1 MRFLHLADLHLGKT
15 LGDFDLRDDQRYILK
30 QILAVAVS
38 KQVDAVLIAGD
49 VFDKTVPSEGAVQI
63 LDEFIRAL
71 VKHHLQVYMISGN
84 HDSDER
90 LNFGSSLFEAN
101 DVHIA
106 AKYQGELFHYVAEDA
121 YGMVHIYQLPFVK
134 ASQVKRAFPDAKI
147 ETYEDA
153 VREVLAHADI
163 DPAQRNILV
172 AHQFVSGK
180 GKDPTLG
187 GSEGA
192 LTQHVGTVEKIGYDS
207 FGAFCYVAL
216 GHIHSS
222 QSVGREEVR
231 YAGSP
236 LKYSLSEAGSVK
248 QIPGGVRERDG
259 AKQVP
264 IVTVDGEGQVTIE
277 QEKLVP
283 MRDLVHIRGAFADIV
298 KDENLIENMQ
308 DFVYV
313 TLTDEDVIPDA
324 MRIMRQYYPNT
335 IKLDY
340 DNSRTRELAH
350 VDVVQATQS
359 RSYEDLIADFYK
371 QMYGVEISEEEMNMM
386 KDVAKEVGIYEAD

>member
-30 QILAVAVS
+30 QILAVAES

-106 AKYQGELFHYVAEDA
+106 AKYQGELFHHVAEDA

-153 VREVLAHADI
+153 VREVLSHAEI

-248 QIPGGVRERDG
+248 QIPGGMCERDG

-277 QEKLVP
+277 LEKLVP

-298 KDENLIENMQ
+298 KDENLIENTQ

-313 TLTDEDVIPDA
+313 TLTDEDGIPDA

>member
-106 AKYQGELFHYVAEDA
+106 AKYQGELFHHVAEDA

-147 ETYEDA
+147 QTYEDA
-153 VREVLAHADI
+153 VREVLAHAEI

-207 FGAFCYVAL
+207 FDAFCYVAL

-248 QIPGGVRERDG
+248 QIPDGVRERDG

-277 QEKLVP
+277 LEKLVP

-298 KDENLIENMQ
+298 KDENLIENTQ

-313 TLTDEDVIPDA
+313 TLTDEDVIPDG

>member
-30 QILAVAVS
+30 QILAVAES

-106 AKYQGELFHYVAEDA
+106 AKYQGELFHHVAEDA

-153 VREVLAHADI
+153 VREVLSHAEI
-163 DPAQRNILV
+163 DPAQRNILI

-248 QIPGGVRERDG
+248 QIPGGMCERDG

-277 QEKLVP
+277 LEKLVP

-298 KDENLIENMQ
+298 KDENLIENTQ

>member
-1 MRFLHLADLHLGKT
+1 M
-15 LGDFDLRDDQRYILK
+15 
-30 QILAVAVS
+30 
-38 KQVDAVLIAGD
+38 
-49 VFDKTVPSEGAVQI
+49 
-63 LDEFIRAL
+63 
-71 VKHHLQVYMISGN
+71 
-84 HDSDER
+84 
-90 LNFGSSLFEAN
+90 
-101 DVHIA
+101 
-106 AKYQGELFHYVAEDA
+106 
-121 YGMVHIYQLPFVK
+121 
-134 ASQVKRAFPDAKI
+134 
-147 ETYEDA
+147 
-153 VREVLAHADI
+153 
-163 DPAQRNILV
+163 
-172 AHQFVSGK
+172 SGK

-248 QIPGGVRERDG
+248 QIPDGMREWDG

-264 IVTVDGEGQVTIE
+264 IVTVDGEGQVSIE
-277 QEKLVP
+277 LEKLVP

-298 KDENLIENMQ
+298 KDENLIENTQ

>member
-30 QILAVAVS
+30 QILAVAES

-49 VFDKTVPSEGAVQI
+49 VFDKTVPSEGAVQL

-101 DVHIA
+101 DVNIA
-106 AKYQGELFHYVAEDA
+106 AKYQGELFHHVAEDA

-153 VREVLAHADI
+153 VREVLAHAEI

-207 FGAFCYVAL
+207 FDAFCYVAL

-248 QIPGGVRERDG
+248 QIPDGVRERDG

-277 QEKLVP
+277 LEKLVP

-298 KDENLIENMQ
+298 KDENLIENTQ

-313 TLTDEDVIPDA
+313 TLTDEDVIPDG

>member
-1 MRFLHLADLHLGKT
+1 MKLLHLSDLHIGKRVYEFSM
-15 LGDFDLRDDQRYILK
+15 LEDQKYILM
-30 QILAVAVS
+30 QILKAA
-38 KQVDAVLIAGD
+38 KEHQPDGIILAGD
-49 VFDKTVPSEGAVQI
+49 IYDKPVPAAEAVQVFDDFLTSLNEMGLIV
-63 LDEFIRAL
+63 F
-71 VKHHLQVYMISGN
+71 MISGN

-106 AKYQGELFHYVAEDA
+106 AKYQGKLFHHVIEDA
-121 YGMVHIYQLPFVK
+121 YGAVHIYQLPFVK
-134 ASQVKRAFPDAKI
+134 ASQVKRAFPEAKI

-153 VREVLAHADI
+153 VREVLAHAEI
-163 DPAQRNILV
+163 NQKQRNILV

-192 LTQHVGTVEKIGYDS
+192 LTQHVGTVEKIGYDC
-207 FGAFCYVAL
+207 FDAFRYVAL

-236 LKYSLSEAGSVK
+236 LKYSLSEAGPVK

-277 QEKLVP
+277 LEKLVP
-283 MRDLVHIRGAFADIV
+283 LRDLIHIRGTFTEIV
-298 KDENLIENMQ
+298 KEENQIEHTE

-313 TLTDEDVIPDA
+313 TLTDEDIVPDA

-340 DNSRTRELAH
+340 DNSHTRELSH

-359 RSYEDLIADFYK
+359 RSYEELIGDFYK
-371 QMYGVEISEEEMNMM
+371 QMYGAQISEEEMDMM

>member
-106 AKYQGELFHYVAEDA
+106 AKYQGELFHHVAEDA

-153 VREVLAHADI
+153 VREVLAHAEI

-248 QIPGGVRERDG
+248 QIPDGMCERDG

-264 IVTVDGEGQVTIE
+264 IVTVDGEGQVSIE
-277 QEKLVP
+277 LEKLVP

-298 KDENLIENMQ
+298 KDENLIENTQ

-386 KDVAKEVGIYEAD
+386 KDVVKEVGIYEAD

>member
-30 QILAVAVS
+30 QILAVAES

-106 AKYQGELFHYVAEDA
+106 AKYQGELFHHVAEDA

-153 VREVLAHADI
+153 VREVLSHAEI

-248 QIPGGVRERDG
+248 QIPGGMCERDG

-277 QEKLVP
+277 LEKLVP

-298 KDENLIENMQ
+298 KDENLIENTQ

>member
-63 LDEFIRAL
+63 LDEFIRTL

-106 AKYQGELFHYVAEDA
+106 AKYQGELFHHVAEDA

-153 VREVLAHADI
+153 VREVLAHAEI

-180 GKDPTLG
+180 GKDPMLG

-207 FGAFCYVAL
+207 FDAFCYVAL

-236 LKYSLSEAGSVK
+236 LKYSLSEAGSMK
-248 QIPGGVRERDG
+248 QIPDGVRERDG

-264 IVTVDGEGQVTIE
+264 IVTVDGEGQVSIE
-277 QEKLVP
+277 LEKLVP

-298 KDENLIENMQ
+298 KDENLIENTQ

>member
-30 QILAVAVS
+30 QILAVAES

-106 AKYQGELFHYVAEDA
+106 AKYQGELFHHVAEDA
-121 YGMVHIYQLPFVK
+121 YGLVHIYQLPFVK

-153 VREVLAHADI
+153 VREVLSHAEI

-248 QIPGGVRERDG
+248 QIPGGMCERDG

-264 IVTVDGEGQVTIE
+264 IVTVDGEGQVSIE
-277 QEKLVP
+277 LEKLVP

-298 KDENLIENMQ
+298 KDENLIENTQ

>member
-30 QILAVAVS
+30 QILAVAEE

-71 VKHHLQVYMISGN
+71 VTQHLPVYMISGN

-90 LNFGSSLFEAN
+90 LNFGSSLFAAN

-106 AKYQGELFHYVAEDA
+106 AKYQGELFHHVAEDA

-153 VREVLAHADI
+153 VREVLAHAEI

-207 FGAFCYVAL
+207 FDAFCYVAL

-222 QSVGREEVR
+222 QSVGREGVR

-248 QIPGGVRERDG
+248 QIPDGVRERDG

-277 QEKLVP
+277 LEKLVP

-298 KDENLIENMQ
+298 KDENFIENTQ

-371 QMYGVEISEEEMNMM
+371 QMYGVEISEEEMDMM

>member
-30 QILAVAVS
+30 QILAVAES

-106 AKYQGELFHYVAEDA
+106 AKYQGELFHHVAEDA

-153 VREVLAHADI
+153 VREVLSHAEI

-216 GHIHSS
+216 GHIHSL

-248 QIPGGVRERDG
+248 QIPGGMCEWDG

-264 IVTVDGEGQVTIE
+264 IVTVDGEGQVSIE
-277 QEKLVP
+277 LEKLVP

-298 KDENLIENMQ
+298 KDENLIENTQ

>member
-1 MRFLHLADLHLGKT
+1 MKFLHLADLHLGKT
-15 LGDFDLRDDQRYILK
+15 LGDFDLKDDQRYILQ
-30 QILAVAVS
+30 QILEIAET

-63 LDEFIRAL
+63 LDEFIREL
-71 VKHHLQVYMISGN
+71 VERHLQVYMISGN

-106 AKYQGELFHYVAEDA
+106 AKYQGKLFHHVIEDA
-121 YGMVHIYQLPFVK
+121 YGAVHIYQLPFVK
-134 ASQVKRAFPDAKI
+134 ASQVKRAFPEAKI

-153 VREVLAHADI
+153 VREVLAHAEI
-163 DPAQRNILV
+163 NQKQRNILV

-192 LTQHVGTVEKIGYDS
+192 LTQHVGTVEKIGYDC
-207 FGAFCYVAL
+207 FDAFRYVAL

-236 LKYSLSEAGSVK
+236 LKYSLSEAGPVK

-277 QEKLVP
+277 LEKLVP
-283 MRDLVHIRGAFADIV
+283 LRDLIHIRGTFTEIV
-298 KDENLIENMQ
+298 KEENQIEHTE

-313 TLTDEDVIPDA
+313 TLTDEDIVPDA

-340 DNSRTRELAH
+340 DNSHTRELSH

-359 RSYEDLIADFYK
+359 RSYEELIGDFYK
-371 QMYGVEISEEEMNMM
+371 QMYGAQISEEEMDMM
-386 KDVAKEVGIYEAD
+386 KDVAKEVGIYGAD

>member
-30 QILAVAVS
+30 QILAVAES

-101 DVHIA
+101 DVRIA
-106 AKYQGELFHYVAEDA
+106 AKYQGELFHHVAEDA

-153 VREVLAHADI
+153 VREVLSHAEI

-248 QIPGGVRERDG
+248 QIPGGMCERDG

-277 QEKLVP
+277 LEKLVP

-298 KDENLIENMQ
+298 KDENLIENTQ

>member
-106 AKYQGELFHYVAEDA
+106 AKYQGELFQYVAEDA

-153 VREVLAHADI
+153 VREVLAHAEI

-298 KDENLIENMQ
+298 KDENLIENTQ

>member
-30 QILAVAVS
+30 QILAVAES

-49 VFDKTVPSEGAVQI
+49 VFDKTVPSEGAVQL

-106 AKYQGELFHYVAEDA
+106 AKYQGELFHHVAEDA

-147 ETYEDA
+147 QTYEDA
-153 VREVLAHADI
+153 VREVLAHAEI

-207 FGAFCYVAL
+207 FDAFCYVAL

-248 QIPGGVRERDG
+248 QIPDGVRERDG

-277 QEKLVP
+277 LEKLVP

-298 KDENLIENMQ
+298 KDENLIENTQ

-313 TLTDEDVIPDA
+313 TLTDEDVIPDG

>member
-30 QILAVAVS
+30 QILAVAES

-106 AKYQGELFHYVAEDA
+106 AKYQGELFHHVAEDA
-121 YGMVHIYQLPFVK
+121 YGLVHIYQLPFVK

-153 VREVLAHADI
+153 VREVLSHAEI

-236 LKYSLSEAGSVK
+236 LKYSLLEAGSVK
-248 QIPGGVRERDG
+248 QIPGGMCERDG

-264 IVTVDGEGQVTIE
+264 IVTVDGEGQVSIE
-277 QEKLVP
+277 LEKLVP

-298 KDENLIENMQ
+298 KDENLIENTQ

>member
-30 QILAVAVS
+30 QILAVAES

-106 AKYQGELFHYVAEDA
+106 AKYQGELFHHVAEDA

-153 VREVLAHADI
+153 VREVLSHAEI

-248 QIPGGVRERDG
+248 QIPGGMCERDG

-264 IVTVDGEGQVTIE
+264 IVTVDGEGQVSIE
-277 QEKLVP
+277 LEKLVP

-298 KDENLIENMQ
+298 KDENLIENTQ

>member
-153 VREVLAHADI
+153 VREVLAHAEI

-207 FGAFCYVAL
+207 FDAFCYVAL

-248 QIPGGVRERDG
+248 QIPDGVRERDG

-264 IVTVDGEGQVTIE
+264 IVTVDGEGQVSIE
-277 QEKLVP
+277 LEKLVP

-298 KDENLIENMQ
+298 KDENLIENTQ

>member
-30 QILAVAVS
+30 QILAVAES

-106 AKYQGELFHYVAEDA
+106 AKYQGELFHHVAEDA

-153 VREVLAHADI
+153 VREVLSHAEI

-231 YAGSP
+231 YADSP

-248 QIPGGVRERDG
+248 QIPGGMCERDG

-264 IVTVDGEGQVTIE
+264 IVTVDGEGQVSIE
-277 QEKLVP
+277 LEKLVP

-298 KDENLIENMQ
+298 KDENLIENTQ

>member
-106 AKYQGELFHYVAEDA
+106 AKYQGELFHHVAEDA

-153 VREVLAHADI
+153 VREVLAHAEI

-248 QIPGGVRERDG
+248 QIPDGMCERGG

-277 QEKLVP
+277 LEKLVP

-298 KDENLIENMQ
+298 KDENLIENTQ

-313 TLTDEDVIPDA
+313 TLTDEDVIPDG

>member
-30 QILAVAVS
+30 QILAVAES

-106 AKYQGELFHYVAEDA
+106 AKYQGELFHHVAEDA
-121 YGMVHIYQLPFVK
+121 YGMVHIYQFPFVK

-153 VREVLAHADI
+153 VREVLAHAEI
-163 DPAQRNILV
+163 DPAQRNILI

-207 FGAFCYVAL
+207 FDAFCYVAL
-216 GHIHSS
+216 GHIHSL

-248 QIPGGVRERDG
+248 QIPGGVREWDG

-277 QEKLVP
+277 LEKLVP

-298 KDENLIENMQ
+298 KDENLIENTQ